1 MRLGRVRVV
10 TALLALSL
18 SWAAGWVVAFH
29 LASDNH
35 HGQGAP
41 ERAAQG
47 LEAAIHG
54 HLHAAGTPAHNHP
67 LVGGVAT
74 PLPGMLVLLG
84 PAMIG
89 DAQAA
94 VLAVARTS
102 ALAHRVAESRSTPQ
116 HVRLRSQNLILSL
129 A

>member
-1 MRLGRVRVV
+1 MRLGRVRVA
-10 TALLALSL
+10 TALLVLSL

-29 LASDNH
+29 LASDDH

-54 HLHAAGTPAHNHP
+54 HLHAAGTPAHTHP
-67 LVGGVAT
+67 LVGSVTT
-74 PLPGMLVLLG
+74 PLPGRLVLQG

-94 VLAVARTS
+94 VLAVAPLGRRLSPT
-102 ALAHRVAESRSTPQ
+102 AWPNHDPPRSTS
-116 HVRLRSQNLILSL
+116 VFVLRI
-129 A
+129 